1 VTELPFSRQV
11 EIVQLLSSPIHRHE
25 GRPADG
31 PVPTDEVET
40 RDVVEVRA
48 GLGIVGDRHFGQRA
62 HLQAT
67 VTLQAAES
75 LEALASEL
83 GLESA
88 PGLEQTRRNILLR
101 GVDID
106 ALVGA
111 EFELDSGDGPVRIRA
126 HRPANPCAWMD
137 VRIAPGSH
145 RGLRRRGGVRAEPLT
160 DGILRVGPATLR
172 ASIPLADAPAAA
184 RPTLLF

>member
-1 VTELPFSRQV
+1 MPELPFSREI
-11 EIVQLLSSPIHRHE
+11 EIVQLLASRIHRYE

-40 RDVVEVRA
+40 RDAVEVRA
-48 GLGIVGDRHFGQRA
+48 GLGIVGDRHFGQPAHRRA
-62 HLQAT
+62 A

-75 LEALASEL
+75 LDALASEL

-111 EFELDSGDGPVRIRA
+111 ELSLDTGDGEVVIRA

-137 VRIAPGSH
+137 VAIAEGSH
-145 RGLRRRGGVRAEPLT
+145 RGLRKRGGVRAEPMT
-160 DGILRVGPATLR
+160 DGVLRVGRATLR
-172 ASIPLADAPAAA
+172 SSVPLE
-184 RPTLLF
+184 